1 MKLLKN
7 PLFLSLALSHFIVDV
22 LNGQTGILLAVLS
35 VPLQLSNASSGLI
48 ATIYALTGSVGQ
60 PVFGWL
66 SDRWGAR
73 WATAGG
79 VLWMAVFFS
88 LVAVAPGFW
97 PIVLL
102 VIGALGSAAFHPPGT
117 MKAAQ
122 VGHLHMTGQ
131 VATAASI
138 FFLFGQGGLSVGPA
152 VGGVLIDHLGRMGL
166 LLLTAITLPIGLWT
180 AWQMRPAL
188 SAAVPAGKGA
198 RASQPTGPLV
208 QPDRMLFLLVILLA
222 GLRTWS
228 QSITTTF
235 APKFF
240 QDQGVAPTVYGAIVA
255 VFMGSSAIG
264 GVLGAMLA
272 DRWGRRRTITLAL
285 GLSILPFYLFP
296 VVEGV
301 WIYLLVALAG
311 LFNGAPHS
319 VFITLA
325 QRALPGRA
333 AFASGLTLGLMFAFG
348 AVGAYLGGI
357 LGDRIGLQLVLQG
370 SAAIAVT
377 TTLLSLVMRPE
388 ARPAAALAASGSTD

>member
-1 MKLLKN
+1 MR
-7 PLFLSLALSHFIVDV
+7 PV
-22 LNGQTGILLAVLS
+22 LN
-35 VPLQLSNASSGLI
+35 
-48 ATIYALTGSVGQ
+48 
-60 PVFGWL
+60 
-66 SDRWGAR
+66 
-73 WATAGG
+73 
-79 VLWMAVFFS
+79 
-88 LVAVAPGFW
+88 
-97 PIVLL
+97 
-102 VIGALGSAAFHPPGT
+102 
-117 MKAAQ
+117 
-122 VGHLHMTGQ
+122 
-131 VATAASI
+131 
-138 FFLFGQGGLSVGPA
+138 
-152 VGGVLIDHLGRMGL
+152 
-166 LLLTAITLPIGLWT
+166 
-180 AWQMRPAL
+180 
-188 SAAVPAGKGA
+188 AAVPAGKGA
-198 RASQPTGPLV
+198 RASQPVGPLV

-272 DRWGRRRTITLAL
+272 DRWGRRRTITLSL

-296 VVEGV
+296 VAEGV

-357 LGDRIGLQLVLQG
+357 VGDRIGLQLVLQG
-370 SAAIAVT
+370 SAAIAVA
-377 TTLLSLVMRPE
+377 TTLLSVVMRPE
-388 ARPAAALAASGSTD
+388 ARPAAALAASGSSD

>member
-1 MKLLKN
+1 MRLLKN
-7 PLFLSLALSHFIVDV
+7 PLFLSLSLSHFIVDV

-35 VPLQLSNASSGLI
+35 VPLALSNASIGLI

-60 PVFGWL
+60 PMFGWL

-73 WATAGG
+73 WAAAGG
-79 VLWMAVFFS
+79 VLWMAFFFS

-152 VGGVLIDHLGRMGL
+152 IGGVLIDTLGRVGL
-166 LLLTAITLPIGLWT
+166 LLLTALTVPIGLWT
-180 AWQMRPAL
+180 AWLLRPA
-188 SAAVPAGKGA
+188 PATTSPFTK
-198 RASQPTGPLV
+198 SQTDNRDAGPLV
-208 QPDRMLFLLVILLA
+208 NPDRLLFILVIVLA

-240 QDQGVAPTVYGAIVA
+240 QDQGVSPTVYGAIVA

-272 DRWGRRRTITLAL
+272 DRWGRGRTVTLSLA
-285 GLSILPFYLFP
+285 LSILPFYFFP
-296 VVEGV
+296 LADGA
-301 WIYLLVALAG
+301 WIYLLVGLAG
-311 LFNGAPHS
+311 FFNGAPHS

-348 AVGAYLGGI
+348 AIGAYLGGL
-357 LGDRIGLQLVLQG
+357 LGDRIGLLLVLQG
-370 SAAIAVT
+370 SAAIAVL
-377 TTLLSLVMRPE
+377 TTLLSVALRAE
-388 ARPAAALAASGSTD
+388 ARRPVVATAAAD